1 MSRLL
6 SLFSLVVVL
15 TCVAGCGDDEP
26 TRPRPRD
33 AGMPETDAGPLDA
46 SPPDL
51 DGSIPAGPC
60 DGPDSD
66 GDGIPDAFESTA
78 DTDGDGTP
86 NTLDD
91 DSDNDG
97 ITDAV
102 ERGGQC
108 PPVDSDGDLIP
119 DFLDPDSDN
128 DGLTDAE
135 EVGLGTDPTSVD
147 TDGDGVSDL
156 GEVRGSGTDPVDS
169 SSTIPPGDF
178 FVVLPYEGPHEMRP
192 LRFGTTIAR
201 ADVYFLIDTTGS
213 MQSAIDDVSSSL
225 MRIASEVA
233 TLVPDAQFGVGH
245 YDDFPVA
252 PYGNTSD
259 GFPVYY
265 TNTAGN
271 PIGCSATSTC
281 RSFASATS
289 VCDTRYGL
297 CVEPCTSTAF
307 CASLLPAASCPATA
321 PRYCSVGLPRDDA
334 PYTHDVDITGDLA
347 RVRAALMLTVN
358 GGNDI
363 PESGTE
369 ALYLAASGVGITYP
383 NDRGGS
389 TTIPPKTC
397 AAGRGYP
404 CFREGALPIIVTVTD
419 APFHNGT
426 TATTGDWTVPY
437 AGSVAPVAH
446 TFDQAIAALQAIGA
460 RAIGVNVGSGPG
472 GAAAGMDLR
481 ALATRT
487 GTVTADG
494 APLVYTGAAS
504 TTADQIIAG
513 IRSVVQGTPQ
523 DVSTRTENVAGNPD
537 DVDARQFIAGIVPL
551 EGYGP
556 GGVSGAMPGVTYTS
570 RDATTFY
577 AVIPGTEVEF
587 TVDFYNGARM
597 PAETAQ
603 IFRARIIVV
612 GNGVADL
619 DQRQV
624 YIVVPPDGTDVVLE

>member
-1 MSRLL
+1 MYRLL
-6 SLFSLVVVL
+6 PLVSIVVGL
-15 TCVAGCGDDEP
+15 TFVAGCGDDEP

-33 AGMPETDAGPLDA
+33 SGAEIPDAGTPDA
-46 SPPDL
+46 AAADAYVPSGPC
-51 DGSIPAGPC
+51 AGP
-60 DGPDSD
+60 DGD

-78 DTDGDGTP
+78 DSDSDGIP
-86 NTLDD
+86 NNADD
-91 DSDNDG
+91 DSDGDG
-97 ITDAV
+97 IPDSV
-102 ERGGQC
+102 ESGGGC
-108 PPVDSDGDLIP
+108 PPADTDGDLTP
-119 DFLDPDSDN
+119 DFLDADSDN

-135 EVGLGTDPTSVD
+135 ESALGTDATRVD

-156 GEVRGSGTDPVDS
+156 GEVRGSGTSPTDA
-169 SSTIPPGDF
+169 SSTIPEGDF
-178 FVVLPYEGPHEMRP
+178 FVILPYEGPHEMRP
-192 LRFGTTIAR
+192 LRFGTAIAR

-213 MQSAIDDVSSSL
+213 MQDAIDDVNASL
-225 MRIASEVA
+225 MRIATEVA
-233 TLVPDAQFGVGH
+233 ALVPDAQFGVGH
-245 YDDFPVA
+245 YDDFPVS
-252 PYGNTSD
+252 PYGDTSN

-265 TNTAGN
+265 TSGGA
-271 PIGCSATSTC
+271 PIGCSSTTTC
-281 RSFASATS
+281 RAFASSTS
-289 VCDTRYGL
+289 VCDTRYNL

-307 CASLLPAASCPATA
+307 CASLLPTATCPASGA
-321 PRYCSVGLPRDDA
+321 RYCSVPLARDDA

-347 RVRAALMLTVN
+347 RVRAALSLTVN
-358 GGNDI
+358 GGSDI

-369 ALYLAASGVGITYP
+369 ALYLAASGMGLTYP
-383 NDRGGS
+383 NDRAGT

-397 AAGRGYP
+397 TSGRGYP
-404 CFREGALPIIVTVTD
+404 CFRPGALPIIVTVTD

-426 TATTGDWTVPY
+426 TTSADWSVPY

-446 TFDQAIAALQAIGA
+446 SFAQAVAALNDLGA
-460 RAIGVNVGSGPG
+460 RAIGVNVGSGAG
-472 GAAAGMDLR
+472 GTAAGADLR
-481 ALATRT
+481 ALATQT
-487 GTVTADG
+487 GTVSSTG
-494 APLVYTGAAS
+494 MPLVYTGAAS
-504 TTADQIIAG
+504 STADQIIAG

-537 DVDARQFIAGIVPL
+537 DFDARLFIESIVPL

-587 TVDFYNGARM
+587 TVDFYNDVRM

-619 DQRQV
+619 DQREV
-624 YIVVPPDGTDVVLE
+624 YIVVPPDGSDVVLE